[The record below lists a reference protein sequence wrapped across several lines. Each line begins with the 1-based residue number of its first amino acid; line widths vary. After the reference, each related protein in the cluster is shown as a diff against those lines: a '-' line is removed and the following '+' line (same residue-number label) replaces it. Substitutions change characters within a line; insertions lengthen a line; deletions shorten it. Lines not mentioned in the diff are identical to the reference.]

1 MQDCVGKFVEF
12 NIDLAAA
19 ESRLGGVAISKDLSF
34 NGDVWRVQCYPRGAA
49 GDDGAG
55 EYLSVHLVNRST
67 ARSGRILFEAM
78 VLGRGAGGAEAAAAS
93 VHRVFQR
100 TLDYPKDTARLPLTR
115 VFRTRDLAELC
126 AVHGYVTIVCGVVVL
141 RHSPIPV
148 PPSTLLHDLR
158 GLEVQ
163 NRYGTPDVTIAVVDG
178 QSVDVNRSVLSA
190 RSPVLKKILDD
201 AAAVGNN
208 NELAAI
214 VQAKPDPSDGS
225 LMEED
230 SITVD
235 GEKEEA
241 AVMTDCVKPSP
252 AKITIDA
259 LRGLQAWTFYALLVY
274 IYCDRLPRDK
284 ECCGAPVTTELL
296 RDLLAAADRYRLH
309 RLKLMCAKKLWE
321 DVSVETVSKTLW
333 YAHQYNCRELKNACM
348 NFIAVAG
355 NSYRVMLTNEWHW
368 LGQESPGIIN
378 EFKQR
383 ATTKYI

>member
-19 ESRLGGVAISKDLSF
+19 ESRVGGVISRDLSF

-55 EYLSVHLVNRST
+55 EYLSVHLVNKST

-93 VHRVFQR
+93 VHSVFQR

-115 VFRTRDLAELC
+115 IFRTRELAELY

-178 QSVDVNRSVLSA
+178 KSVDVNRSVLSA
-190 RSPVLKKILDD
+190 RSPVLKTILDD
-201 AAAVGNN
+201 AAAGSNN
-208 NELAAI
+208 KHVAVVE
-214 VQAKPDPSDGS
+214 AKPDPSDSGP
-225 LMEED
+225 MEED
-230 SITVD
+230 SKPPAITVD

-241 AVMTDCVKPSP
+241 AVMTDC
-252 AKITIDA
+252 
-259 LRGLQAWTFYALLVY
+259 
-274 IYCDRLPRDK
+274 